1 MIYSNEQKNNLRIK
15 IDYNNMMKKYI
26 GEYGI
31 ADAELSALTEKAAK
45 AHKAMEEKR
54 GDGRMDWRDLP
65 YNQKEVTEDI
75 KNYVNE
81 VKDETDAFIVLGI
94 GGSALGPICVQ
105 QAINHPYYNELP
117 KEKRGGYPRLY
128 VADNVDPERLAYL
141 FDIIDVTKCIFNCV
155 SKSGSTSETMSQ
167 FMIIKEML
175 EEKLGMIDYRYDA
188 EKNQF
193 E

>member
-31 ADAELSALTEKAAK
+31 ADAELSALTGKAAK

-155 SKSGSTSETMSQ
+155 SKSGST
-167 FMIIKEML
+167 
-175 EEKLGMIDYRYDA
+175 
-188 EKNQF
+188 
-193 E
+193 